1 MAEIEA
7 RLVPSSSPSI
17 QNAIAHLPYIAP
29 IPTNP
34 NGNVCPTSK
43 STPPFLSSKDAFLH
57 PPNMEGKAHSILR
70 GLENLGNKLGSN
82 QERSIVSKIISE
94 VLQVFSQIK
103 DSLSPYPSVEP
114 LTFIER
120 YSSTRDWKNS
130 PIRALR
136 WHPQTS
142 KIAVALSDDSIQI
155 HCLSLIVSP
164 ILKYKLQKSVSCLAW
179 RPFSSSEL
187 AVGTESGILIWVVDP
202 SSVVARPSASC
213 VTKLSPGRELPISSL
228 EYDPSGQYLLACS
241 PSEKDI
247 TIWNTWKEDY
257 VILRR
262 FSSGGYHTASWSPC
276 GRFAFTASTSNK
288 IRLWNVNQHWS
299 DEVWNIQNGYVNSAV
314 WSPCGKYLLF
324 STSEASQLFCITFGS
339 SGESASAAVPIV
351 ELTFDEE
358 DFKGQVQSIKWDNIG
373 ERLAVGFHNSDLIA
387 LFCSSNRPI
396 LSLSLI
402 GLIRGEPEEYPIGM
416 DFHYRL
422 KETDSTILTIGWS
435 SGRIQH
441 FPMIYT
447 SIISEGNI
455 SLDITSH
462 QFKPELF
469 SSPL

>member
-82 QERSIVSKIISE
+82 QERI
-94 VLQVFSQIK
+94 
-103 DSLSPYPSVEP
+103 
-114 LTFIER
+114 
-120 YSSTRDWKNS
+120 
-130 PIRALR
+130 PILLLNLLLLLNAI
-136 WHPQTS
+136 HQHETG
-142 KIAVALSDDSIQI
+142 KIAPFEHYVGILRPQRLQL
-155 HCLSLIVSP
+155 LSLMTPYKS
-164 ILKYKLQKSVSCLAW
+164 ILV
-179 RPFSSSEL
+179 
-187 AVGTESGILIWVVDP
+187 
-202 SSVVARPSASC
+202 
-213 VTKLSPGRELPISSL
+213 
-228 EYDPSGQYLLACS
+228 CS

-324 STSEASQLFCITFGS
+324 STR
-339 SGESASAAVPIV
+339 ESASAAVPIV

-358 DFKGQVQSIKWDNIG
+358 DFKGQVQSIKWDNI
-373 ERLAVGFHNSDLIA
+373 V
-387 LFCSSNRPI
+387 
-396 LSLSLI
+396 
-402 GLIRGEPEEYPIGM
+402 
-416 DFHYRL
+416 
-422 KETDSTILTIGWS
+422 
-435 SGRIQH
+435 
-441 FPMIYT
+441 
-447 SIISEGNI
+447 
-455 SLDITSH
+455 
-462 QFKPELF
+462 
-469 SSPL
+469 